1 MVASC
6 ILMYMACSAIT
17 CNSPSLLSMI
27 VHTIIQFGCNTT
39 LLSSEDA
46 LMIRLNVSFV
56 SNILS
61 SVMEIL

>member
-1 MVASC
+1 
-6 ILMYMACSAIT
+6 MACSIIT
-17 CNSPSLLSMI
+17 YNSPSLLSMI

-46 LMIRLNVSFV
+46 LMARLNVSFV

-61 SVMEIL
+61 SVTEIL